1 MRPLLRAVSPSRL
14 SPGDLY
20 EKALAATAEVE
31 RVRGMLRELNH
42 AIRDSSRLIVESRV
56 LLARVGSALEGD
68 GMLAKLQDQ
77 RVVMR
82 DVRRADAQVRCEEL
96 RRTL

>member
-20 EKALAATAEVE
+20 EKALAAMVETE
-31 RVRGMLRELNH
+31 RVRGMLRELNR

-56 LLARVGSALEGD
+56 LLARVGSALQGD
-68 GMLAKLQDQ
+68 GILAKLQDQ
-77 RVVMR
+77 RIMMR
-82 DVRRADAQVRCEEL
+82 DMGCADAQVRCEEL
-96 RRTL
+96 HRTH

>member
-1 MRPLLRAVSPSRL
+1 MRPLPRAVSPSRL

-20 EKALAATAEVE
+20 EKALAAMIEVE
-31 RVRGMLRELNH
+31 RVRGMLRELNR

-77 RVVMR
+77 RVMMR
-82 DVRRADAQVRCEEL
+82 DVGCADAEIRCEQVP
-96 RRTL
+96 RTH